1 MLPYILAL
9 VIGFGSLAFYMAA
22 FFLPEIHRKN
32 DFIWSGIGLFYALIL
47 WVCGERITGA
57 VLLGQMAS
65 VSLLGWLGWQTLT
78 MRLELTSPD
87 KRTEISP
94 EILEKIKNLSIG
106 GFGQQLLQPIT
117 NLLGKKPAKTP
128 PAPTAVTA
136 TVTPPVAE
144 VSGEARMPK
153 GELERAV
160 EAETISA
167 SVDKEPETI
176 SASVDWETE
185 TISATVDEK
194 PKTIP
199 TAQETETIS
208 ATVEEKPETIPTAIA
223 SETETISAT
232 VEEETGIRPGDIITA
247 IAESQ
252 TIPSPIQ
259 DNLPTTES
267 ETTQATEE
275 TSKETV
281 SPDEHPATVK
291 SSTDEFG
298 DYGEAEAI
306 APPSEAVVAE
316 KPETTP
322 APTQEKSSPIK
333 QVSGLFKNFF
343 SKQRSG
349 ETAQT
354 KKGTDSQTTLP
365 ERAIALFDESPD
377 ADEVTA
383 KETQS
388 PAPPPSAEV
397 SREISVAPEE
407 VTPVES
413 QTPEVTESPASSA
426 TSEVSWE
433 TIPISEEVTP
443 VESQTP
449 AVTESPTPP
458 TTQPLPEETS
468 VMAEEAASLD
478 SVSAEVAESLPP
490 HPPVASPWDTL
501 ITEDK
506 ENEATPEAETSVS
519 NPAEEDTASSDS
531 PKIIFRNRPNSKLIE
546 VLKTPTSSDS
556 SESSNETTKSPQEN
570 SD

>member
-1 MLPYILAL
+1 M
-9 VIGFGSLAFYMAA
+9 
-22 FFLPEIHRKN
+22 
-32 DFIWSGIGLFYALIL
+32 
-47 WVCGERITGA
+47 
-57 VLLGQMAS
+57 
-65 VSLLGWLGWQTLT
+65 
-78 MRLELTSPD
+78 
-87 KRTEISP
+87 
-94 EILEKIKNLSIG
+94 
-106 GFGQQLLQPIT
+106 
-117 NLLGKKPAKTP
+117 
-128 PAPTAVTA
+128 
-136 TVTPPVAE
+136 
-144 VSGEARMPK
+144 
-153 GELERAV
+153 
-160 EAETISA
+160 
-167 SVDKEPETI
+167 
-176 SASVDWETE
+176 
-185 TISATVDEK
+185 
-194 PKTIP
+194 
-199 TAQETETIS
+199 
-208 ATVEEKPETIPTAIA
+208 
-223 SETETISAT
+223 
-232 VEEETGIRPGDIITA
+232 
-247 IAESQ
+247 
-252 TIPSPIQ
+252 
-259 DNLPTTES
+259 
-267 ETTQATEE
+267 
-275 TSKETV
+275 
-281 SPDEHPATVK
+281 
-291 SSTDEFG
+291 
-298 DYGEAEAI
+298 
-306 APPSEAVVAE
+306 
-316 KPETTP
+316 
-322 APTQEKSSPIK
+322 
-333 QVSGLFKNFF
+333 FKNFF